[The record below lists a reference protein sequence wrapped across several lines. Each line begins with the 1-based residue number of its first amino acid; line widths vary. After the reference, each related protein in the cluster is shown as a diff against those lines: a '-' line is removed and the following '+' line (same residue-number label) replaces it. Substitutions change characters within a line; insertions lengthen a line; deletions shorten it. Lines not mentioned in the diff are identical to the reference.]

1 MKVVGLVLKKHDRK
15 EKKMAGRLPIGSG
28 CFLVSYDFTNGKD
41 KSIMLVGQRD
51 IKGNTVV
58 INGFQGEEDE
68 VLFAKLT
75 TTDKVW
81 S

>member
-1 MKVVGLVLKKHDRK
+1 
-15 EKKMAGRLPIGSG
+15 MAGRLPIGSG

-41 KSIMLVGQRD
+41 ASIMLVAQKDTEG
-51 IKGNTVV
+51 KTTV
-58 INGFQGEEDE
+58 INGFQGKEAEE
-68 VLFAKLT
+68 LFAKLT

>member
-1 MKVVGLVLKKHDRK
+1 
-15 EKKMAGRLPIGSG
+15 MAGRLPIDSG

-41 KSIMLVGQRD
+41 KSIMLVAQKD
-51 IKGNTVV
+51 TKGETTV
-58 INGFQGEEDE
+58 INGFQGEEAE
-68 VLFAKLT
+68 ELFAKLT

>member
-1 MKVVGLVLKKHDRK
+1 MS
-15 EKKMAGRLPIGSG
+15 GRLPIDSG

-41 KSIMLVGQRD
+41 KSIMLVAQKD
-51 IKGNTVV
+51 TKGETTV
-58 INGFQGEEDE
+58 INGFQGEEAE
-68 VLFAKLT
+68 ELFAKLT

>member
-1 MKVVGLVLKKHDRK
+1 
-15 EKKMAGRLPIGSG
+15 MAGRLPIGSG

-41 KSIMLVGQRD
+41 ASIMLVAQKD
-51 IKGNTVV
+51 TKGETTI
-58 INGFQGEEDE
+58 INGFQGEEAE
-68 VLFAKLT
+68 ELFVKLT